1 MDEVEIPHYLDSQPQ
16 IFFWELD
23 EFAPVIFFM
32 GIGIA
37 TDTLTAWIPIMA
49 IFTYVFQRFKISQM
63 EGILT
68 HLVYWYGVLPLNM
81 RFKNGMSREFI
92 S

>member
-1 MDEVEIPHYLDSQPQ
+1 VDDVEIPHYIDSQPQ

-37 TDTLTAWIPIMA
+37 TDTLTAWIPI
-49 IFTYVFQRFKISQM
+49 IIISPTRSS
-63 EGILT
+63 GLRRRR
-68 HLVYWYGVLPLNM
+68 W
-81 RFKNGMSREFI
+81 KAS
-92 S
+92 

>member
-23 EFAPVIFFM
+23 EFAPVIFFLAV
-32 GIGIA
+32 GIA
-37 TDTLTAWIPIMA
+37 TDTLSAWFPFIVV
-49 IFTYVFQRFKISQM
+49 FSYVFARFKQNNM
-63 EGILT
+63 DGILV
-68 HLVYWYGVLPLNM
+68 HLVYWYGVLPLNK
-81 RFKNGMSREFI
+81 RFTNGMAREFV